1 MAKESDSI
9 KILTYDDIHNPLQK
23 YLEQDGQPGLPVCF
37 QTFGKLYS
45 HKAGGVT
52 DWTGF
57 PASGKTYF
65 ALEVLMGLSE
75 KFGQR
80 HGLYVPDIGSYNE
93 IIQKLVKMK
102 TGKDFHKKYDN
113 KITASELSSC
123 LNWLLHH
130 FVIFKKKDFKTGITP
145 IAFWEKVAEY
155 KDDGGKLNTG
165 LADSWKNFKHIY
177 NNRED
182 SYLDEMLSIRN
193 EMSEDYQVHYHT
205 IAHAVKTE
213 LAGALGK
220 NDKGKRRI
228 PTAWDIKG
236 GGSWN
241 ANGKNIITIDRP
253 DLHQSW
259 VDVYVNKVK
268 PEDVGIIG
276 SVQNRIKL
284 DVNKGRYY
292 EIIAGQN
299 LFSYGYETLPKQADM
314 DFFSTEVP
322 PPVDIFGDELFKS
335 DEQEAPF

>member
-9 KILTYDDIHNPLQK
+9 KILEYDDIYKNLQQ
-23 YLEQDGQPGLPVCF
+23 YLQEGGRPGLPVCF
-37 QTFGKLYS
+37 KSFGDLYS

-65 ALEVLMGLSE
+65 ALEILMGLSE
-75 KFGQR
+75 KYGQR
-80 HGLYVPDIGSYNE
+80 HGLYVPDIGSENE
-93 IIQKLVKMK
+93 IMQKLVKMR
-102 TGKDFHKKYDN
+102 TGKDFHDKYQN
-113 KITASELSSC
+113 KISPKDLASAM
-123 LNWLLHH
+123 NWILHH
-130 FVIFKKKDFKTGITP
+130 FIIFKKKDFKKGITP
-145 IAFWEKVAEY
+145 IAFWEKVAEFR
-155 KDDGGKLNTG
+155 DGPDNLGRLNTG
-165 LADSWKNFKHIY
+165 LADSWKNFKHVY
-177 NNRED
+177 QNRED

-213 LAGALGK
+213 LAAALTK

-253 DLHQSW
+253 DLTSTW

-276 SVQNRIKL
+276 SVQNKIKL
-284 DVNKGRYY
+284 DIRKGRYY
-292 EIIAGQN
+292 ELIGSGN
-299 LFSYGYETLPKQADM
+299 YFSYEYEKIPVQEEM
-314 DFFSTEVP
+314 DFNTMP
-322 PPVDIFGDELFKS
+322 PMDIFSMAE
-335 DEQEAPF
+335 EQEAPF